1 MLTQVLMIVAGFM
14 GFVVQPLLREWQK
27 LSATP
32 LTDDML
38 HNVACNKTRWE
49 SIHVTTKPTDDA
61 LATTSL
67 TDDEEHVTSRATRQ
81 RAQTVSVTR
90 RPACALTD
98 GMEMA
103 SASRDEH
110 LSRRMRAQRHVG
122 VLSLGRRRNSL
133 PVADVQLEQRVGANK
148 DTCICDETKS
158 NKLQHAAAT
167 TTTTTMTNTHSPKLH
182 ARKAPPP
189 SLHISTHIPETLDV
203 HKASP
208 PPFDLDCD
216 VITSL
221 NDDDDVMTEQ
231 ENERNLFMYNKMRR
245 CSAPTVRAQLSC
257 LDNQLTSQ
265 ERRASPRQQ
274 PPSLFMRGASKLLFV
289 SLLARR
295 NSLPLKLRDLAS
307 SRSTDPHNN
316 NNNMDEHSC
325 SGKSRLIN
333 ACS

>member
-1 MLTQVLMIVAGFM
+1 MFVAGFM

-38 HNVACNKTRWE
+38 RNVACNKTRWE
-49 SIHVTTKPTDDA
+49 TIHVTTKPTHDA

-67 TDDEEHVTSRATRQ
+67 TDDEEHVTSHATRQ

-90 RPACALTD
+90 RAACALTD
-98 GMEMA
+98 GMEMT
-103 SASRDEH
+103 STSRDEH
-110 LSRRMRAQRHVG
+110 VSRRMRAQRHVG

-133 PVADVQLEQRVGANK
+133 PAADVQLEQTVGASSVNK
-148 DTCICDETKS
+148 DTRICDETKS
-158 NKLQHAAAT
+158 NKLQHAAT
-167 TTTTTMTNTHSPKLH
+167 TTKTTTMMTNTHSPKLH

-189 SLHISTHIPETLDV
+189 SLHISSHHIPETLDV

-216 VITSL
+216 VMTSL

-245 CSAPTVRAQLSC
+245 CSAPTVRAHLSC
-257 LDNQLTSQ
+257 LDNQLTSH

-274 PPSLFMRGASKLLFV
+274 QQSSLFMRGASKLLFV
-289 SLLARR
+289 SLFARR
-295 NSLPLKLRDLAS
+295 NSLPLKLKDLAS
-307 SRSTDPHNN
+307 ARSADQHNN
-316 NNNMDEHSC
+316 NNNNLDEHSC
-325 SGKSRLIN
+325 SKSRLIN